1 MRVLVADDSGVIRCV
16 IKRALYELGVDDID
30 EAADGSEG
38 ICLIKNERYDLIIT
52 DWNMPHHSGI
62 ELVKAARAQGL
73 SCPIIMQTTESQKPL
88 VLQAIAAGVNDY
100 VLKPFTKEYM
110 IERLERFV
118 VSVRAKLDAA
128 GVPDTE
134 KAI

>member
-1 MRVLVADDSGVIRCV
+1 MKVLVADDSGVIRCV

-30 EAADGSEG
+30 EAANGSEG

-62 ELVKAARAQGL
+62 ELVKAARAEGL

-100 VLKPFTKEYM
+100 VLKPFTKECM

-118 VSVRAKLDAA
+118 VSVRAKLAAA
-128 GVPDTE
+128 GAPEAE
-134 KAI
+134 KVI